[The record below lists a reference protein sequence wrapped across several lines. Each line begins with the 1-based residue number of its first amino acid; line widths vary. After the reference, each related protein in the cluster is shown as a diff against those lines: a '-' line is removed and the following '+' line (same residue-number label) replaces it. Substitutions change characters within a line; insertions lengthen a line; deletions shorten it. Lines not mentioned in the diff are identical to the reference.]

1 MGKENDSLRGLIIS
15 TLAPSLAELADHSS
29 AHDGKAMRG
38 QTEDEGGRCPF
49 LLENDDSK
57 IVICM
62 CNYYSL
68 GQVQYLGSDGVGKI
82 DYRS

>member
-1 MGKENDSLRGLIIS
+1 MHILYDL
-15 TLAPSLAELADHSS
+15 TLFLPKADEPSRN
-29 AHDGKAMRG
+29 GKAMG
-38 QTEDEGGRCPF
+38 QTDEGGRCPF

-68 GQVQYLGSDGVGKI
+68 GQAPGVE
-82 DYRS
+82 SLPLHQNVLSWHHF

>member
-1 MGKENDSLRGLIIS
+1 M
-15 TLAPSLAELADHSS
+15 
-29 AHDGKAMRG
+29 G
-38 QTEDEGGRCPF
+38 QTDEGGRCPF

-68 GQVQYLGSDGVGKI
+68 GQARWIESSPEIRMIASECPQLVPSLKPLIQ
-82 DYRS
+82 

>member
-1 MGKENDSLRGLIIS
+1 M
-15 TLAPSLAELADHSS
+15 
-29 AHDGKAMRG
+29 G
-38 QTEDEGGRCPF
+38 QTDEGGRCPF

-68 GQVQYLGSDGVGKI
+68 GQARWIESSHVITIDSDDCIRMSSVGTISEAPYTVKHG
-82 DYRS
+82 